1 MNAKIRLMNAKIRL
15 LLRVAARRVE
25 AGEKIE
31 DILDSWT
38 ALTEEEKKEIREA
51 IE

>member
-1 MNAKIRLMNAKIRL
+1 MNAKIRLMV
-15 LLRVAARRVE
+15 RVASRRIE
-25 AGEKIE
+25 AGKKIE

-51 IE
+51 VEK

>member
-1 MNAKIRLMNAKIRL
+1 MNAKTRL
-15 LLRVAARRVE
+15 LIRVATRRVE
-25 AGEKIE
+25 AGKKIE

-51 IE
+51 VEK